1 MWKIEKNQPTIFS
14 GKNMFREEINTNL
27 LNRII
32 ESGYDTLNREGYSI
46 RKFLIKIYKAVRN
59 DILEVYPTIHSCGYG
74 RAYYPK
80 GISISMIPK
89 EFRHTLLKDSE
100 YIDYDIDNA
109 HFNILY
115 QLCKK
120 NGTPLDKY
128 KNIKLYCEN
137 REKIIEDAIIHFFGT
152 KDLSK
157 RSSIKQLFIRMGLYL
172 GGFNTWKREQGLDE
186 KTEASEIL
194 LSLKSEVR
202 WITEHYV
209 KKENPE
215 IWEELKKELK
225 DQKKD
230 IYSTLIS
237 HFLCNEERK
246 IIEAVYNEL
255 VNKNLIKKNKF
266 IYCYDGFM
274 IKKTDKN
281 ILDMLPKI
289 TKKTTGFSLSWSIKP
304 FTENIM
310 NDILTYEN
318 EKDYTFN
325 NTIFWNIIPSEEEC
339 KKVVE
344 LGKPEMNRLNNIL
357 YDRQKEYFEQ
367 YNFRI
372 NQNSSYVRLVNDELN
387 IYSLTKF
394 SIIYKHLSVILVDE
408 NGNWKRDRSKKE
420 SSFLKE
426 WFCDRF
432 ARSYEDMNFLPNPL
446 SVTHYTYNTFKK
458 FHIENYIH
466 EEFENF
472 DIIINHIWHL
482 VGGKEYDKDKRNLEY
497 MLDYLADIV
506 QNPGTLPELAI
517 LFKSIEGVG
526 KNLFFDNFGRK
537 ILGKKYYLQTDN
549 IEMLLGRFNS
559 NNNKV
564 LIVMDETSG
573 KDTFSKKENIKNL
586 ITQPVLNFEK
596 KHVDVFEINNVGRY
610 IFLSNN
616 DVPISISLT
625 DRRFICFESVMPL
638 PKKTKLERRQLYFNP
653 LVDAF
658 NDEDVCKSFYN
669 FLKKREIKDLKDRPI
684 THLYK
689 EIQKSSIPIEIQFL
703 EYYCNKYG
711 EEAKRENLS
720 LTCNTKATDLY
731 KDFKK
736 WVDKYNN
743 NTSSREKTA
752 TKFKNKIRSIF
763 KNSPQVFKIERT
775 IGNYASYVF
784 NYYDVLDYLEKENL
798 LIDI

>member
-1 MWKIEKNQPTIFS
+1 MWKIEKNQPTIFN
-14 GKNMFREEINTNL
+14 GETIFKEHINTNM

-32 ESGYDTLNREGYSI
+32 ESGYDTRNREGYSI
-46 RKFLIKIYKAVRN
+46 RNFLIRIYKAVKN
-59 DILEVYPTIHSCGYG
+59 DNLYVYPELHSCGYG

-80 GISISMIPK
+80 GISISMIPRD
-89 EFRHTLLKDSE
+89 FRHTLLKDSE

-120 NGTPLDKY
+120 NNVPLNLY

-137 REKIIEDAIIHFFGT
+137 RENIIEDTIIHFFGK

-157 RSSIKQLFIRMGLYL
+157 RSSVKQLFIRMGLYL
-172 GGFNTWKREQGLDE
+172 GGFNTWKKEEGLDE
-186 KTEASEIL
+186 KTEATTL
-194 LSLKSEVR
+194 LLCLKNEVR
-202 WITEHYV
+202 KITEEYV

-215 IWEELKKELK
+215 IWEELKEELK
-225 DQKKD
+225 DKKKD

-246 IIEAVYNEL
+246 IIECIYNEL
-255 VNKNLIKKNKF
+255 SSKKIIRKNNF

-274 IKKTDKN
+274 LPKTDKN

-289 TKKTTGFSLSWSIKP
+289 TKKTTGFNLSWSIKP

-310 NDILTYEN
+310 NNIIEYEN
-318 EKDYTFN
+318 KKDYTFQN
-325 NTIFWNIIPSEEEC
+325 DIFYNIVPTEEEC
-339 KKVVE
+339 KLVWTK
-344 LGKPEMNRLNNIL
+344 GKPEMIKLNRKL
-357 YDRQKEYFEQ
+357 YERQKEYFER
-367 YNFRI
+367 YNFRVT
-372 NQNSSYVRLVNDELN
+372 QNASYVRVVDKEMN
-387 IYSLTKF
+387 IYSLNKY
-394 SIIYKHLSVILVDE
+394 SNIYKHLSLVQVDDD
-408 NGNWKRDRSKKE
+408 GKMKRIQNKKE
-420 SSFLKE
+420 SSFLQE
-426 WFCDRF
+426 WYCDKD
-432 ARSYEDMNFLPNPL
+432 ARVYENMNFLPYPL
-446 SVTHYTYNTFKK
+446 SVPSFTYNTFKNFDIEK
-458 FHIENYIH
+458 NIHGEDENY
-466 EEFENF
+466 
-472 DIIINHIWHL
+472 DIIINHIHNL
-482 VGGKEYDKDKRNLEY
+482 VGGKEYDKDKKNLDY

-506 QNPGTLPELAI
+506 QNPGTLPEIAL

-573 KDTFSKKENIKNL
+573 KDTFTKKENIKNL

-625 DRRFICFESVMPL
+625 DRRFVCFESVMPL
-638 PKKTKLERRQLYFNP
+638 PKKTKLERKACYFDP
-653 LVDAF
+653 LLKAF
-658 NDEDVCKSFYN
+658 DDEDICKSFYD
-669 FLKKREIKDLKDRPI
+669 FLKKREIKDLKQRPI

-689 EIQKSSIPIEIQFL
+689 EIQKSSIPIELQFL
-703 EYYCNKYG
+703 EYYCCKNM
-711 EEAKRENLS
+711 EEALRNNLS
-720 LTCNTKATDLY
+720 PFSNVKATDLY

-736 WVDKYNN
+736 WVEKYNN

-752 TKFKNKIRSIF
+752 TKFKAKLKQIF
-763 KNSPQVFKIERT
+763 KNNKEVFEINRT
-775 IGNYASYVF
+775 TNNYC
-784 NYYDVLDYLEKENL
+784 NYTFQYQNVLDFMEEKNL
-798 LIDI
+798 LID